1 MPVGSFEILGGIKV
15 GLLLCVVEIKL
26 RLASIGAEEEPWDAG
41 DGVRAANHGELRL
54 RPGHLAVVGGSEKHI
69 RLAHSDEVDVLE
81 FFAGPGGEFRQ
92 GPAQTVPTNQQFFS
106 WVQEFS
112 DIRPN

>member
-1 MPVGSFEILGGIKV
+1 
-15 GLLLCVVEIKL
+15 
-26 RLASIGAEEEPWDAG
+26 
-41 DGVRAANHGELRL
+41 
-54 RPGHLAVVGGSEKHI
+54 
-69 RLAHSDEVDVLE
+69 VDVLE

-92 GPAQTVPTNQQFFS
+92 SPAQTVPTNQQFFS